1 MNAAAKTEKLMNQLI
16 KTPHLVIEKLDLVY
30 INNQRLPIERCK
42 CDDGFV
48 YKKTEDALSEKAN

>member
-30 INNQRLPIERCK
+30 INNQKLPIVRCEGE
-42 CDDGFV
+42 DGFI
-48 YKKTEDALSEKAN
+48 YKKMVVALSEKAN